1 MNDSKKNLK
10 SLSLDQ
16 RRSLI
21 GEGDSDL
28 SLRRQCQ
35 LLDLNRSSLYYRS
48 VSVSAEEQVL
58 MNRLDGIF
66 TEYPFY
72 GSRRLRVTLREEGFE
87 VGRDHVR
94 TLMKKMGLEAI
105 YPKRS
110 LSQRD
115 ESHKIYPYLLSEMQI
130 IRPLQVWS
138 ADITYIRL
146 VKGFMYLVVII
157 DWFSRYVLS
166 WRLSNS
172 LEADFCVEALQEALS
187 LGRPD
192 IFNTDQGCQF
202 TSHDFTKI
210 LLDREVQISM
220 DGRGRALDNV
230 FVERLWR
237 SVKYEDIYLKEYRT
251 VPELKQGLGSYFTF
265 YNHRRP
271 HQSLEYRTPWDVH
284 CRGGHVLLCVNG

>member
-1 MNDSKKNLK
+1 MNGSKKNLK

-21 GEGDSDL
+21 NEGDPDWSI
-28 SLRRQCQ
+28 RRQCQ
-35 LLDLNRSSLYYRS
+35 LLDLNRSSLYYRPAL
-48 VSVSAEEQVL
+48 VSVEEQRL
-58 MNRLDGIF
+58 MNRLDEIF
-66 TEYPFY
+66 TAYPFY
-72 GSRRLRVTLREEGFE
+72 GSRRLMITLQGEG
-87 VGRDHVR
+87 VKIGRDHVR

-105 YPKRS
+105 YPKRN
-110 LSQRD
+110 LSRRD
-115 ESHKIYPYLLSEMQI
+115 ESHKIYPYLLSETEV

-146 VKGFMYLVVII
+146 VKGFMYLVAII
-157 DWFSRYVLS
+157 DWFSRYVLA

-172 LEADFCVEALQEALS
+172 LEVEFCVEALEEALRF
-187 LGRPD
+187 GRPD
-192 IFNTDQGCQF
+192 IFNTDQGRQF

-237 SVKYEDIYLKEYRT
+237 SVKYEDIYLKEYRM
-251 VPELKQGLGSYFTF
+251 VPELKEGLGSYFEF

-271 HQSLEYRTPWDVH
+271 HQSLGYRTPSEVH
-284 CRGGHVLLCVNG
+284 FGGRHVLLCVNG

>member
-1 MNDSKKNLK
+1 MVSD
-10 SLSLDQ
+10 
-16 RRSLI
+16 
-21 GEGDSDL
+21 EDSDL
-28 SLRRQCQ
+28 SIRQQCH
-35 LLDLNRSSLYYRS
+35 LLDLNRSSLYYRP
-48 VSVSAEEQVL
+48 VSVSTEEQVL
-58 MNRLDGIF
+58 MNRLDEIF
-66 TEYPFY
+66 TESPFY
-72 GSRRLRVTLREEGFE
+72 GSRRLGVTLRGEGFE

-94 TLMKKMGLEAI
+94 TLMRKMGLEAI
-105 YPKRS
+105 YPKRN
-110 LSQRD
+110 LSRRD

-130 IRPLQVWS
+130 TKPLQVWS

-146 VKGFMYLVVII
+146 VKGFMYLVAII

-172 LEADFCVEALQEALS
+172 LEADFCIEALQEALS
-187 LGRPD
+187 FGRPD

-210 LLDREVQISM
+210 LLDGEVQISM

-251 VPELKQGLGSYFTF
+251 VPELKQGLGSYFQF

-271 HQSLEYRTPWDVH
+271 HQSLEYRTPSVAH
-284 CRGGHVLLCVNG
+284 FGGDNVLLCVNG

>member
-1 MNDSKKNLK
+1 MNGSKKNLK

-21 GEGDSDL
+21 REGDSDL
-28 SLRRQCQ
+28 SLRRQCH
-35 LLDLNRSSLYYRS
+35 LVDLNRSSLYYRP

-58 MNRLDGIF
+58 MNRLDEIF
-66 TEYPFY
+66 TESPFY

-94 TLMKKMGLEAI
+94 TLMNKMGLEAI

-130 IRPLQVWS
+130 TRPLQVWS

-146 VKGFMYLVVII
+146 VKGFMYLVAII

-172 LEADFCVEALQEALS
+172 LEADFCIEALQEALS
-187 LGRPD
+187 FGRPD
-192 IFNTDQGCQF
+192 IFNTDQGGQF
-202 TSHDFTKI
+202 TSRDFTKI

-220 DGRGRALDNV
+220 DGCGRALDNV

-237 SVKYEDIYLKEYRT
+237 SVKYEDIYLKEYRA
-251 VPELKQGLGSYFTF
+251 VPELKQGLGSYFQF

-284 CRGGHVLLCVNG
+284 CGGKHVLLCVNG